1 VDSFEALAVTIL
13 ALLPG
18 ALFTWSFEREVGN
31 WGAGLAD
38 RVYRFVGFS
47 AIFHAVLASPEY
59 LFWSNYLHVP
69 DADGEGF
76 HNVFT
81 SVADIGWWVGLVPI
95 LYVGIPVVL
104 GFLASRSARNNG
116 WLGRILVGR
125 NPAPRAWDELF
136 WRGSPLVVRMKL
148 KDEEWVGG
156 LFGDSSYASG
166 YPEPQ
171 DLLLEEAFEISNDG
185 TFVAGE
191 TPEDFV
197 PLGSS
202 ILISWSE
209 VQFLEA
215 FDLPMTSSQETGH
228 G

>member
-47 AIFHAVLASPEY
+47 AIFHAVLAYPEY
-59 LFWSNYLHVP
+59 LFWTNYLHVP
-69 DADGEGF
+69 DADGEGY

-81 SVADIGWWVGLVPI
+81 TGGDIAWWVGLVPLVYI
-95 LYVGIPVVL
+95 GIPIVL
-104 GFLASRSARNNG
+104 GFLASRSARNDG
-116 WLGRILVGR
+116 RLGRVLVGR

-136 WRGSPLVVRMKL
+136 WRRPALVVRMKL
-148 KDEEWVGG
+148 KDGEWVGG
-156 LFGDSSYASG
+156 LFGDNSYASG

-171 DLLLEEAFEISNDG
+171 DLLLEETYEIDDDG
-185 TFVAGE
+185 TFVQGDE
-191 TPEDFV
+191 PEDFL

-209 VQFLEA
+209 VQFLES
-215 FDLPMTSSQETGH
+215 FELPMTST
-228 G
+228 

>member
-1 VDSFEALAVTIL
+1 VDSFEALAVTLL

-47 AIFHAVLASPEY
+47 AIFHAALAYPEY
-59 LFWSNYLHVP
+59 LFWTNYLRVP
-69 DADGEGF
+69 DADGQGF

-81 SVADIGWWVGLVPI
+81 GGGDIAWWLGLVPI
-95 LYVGIPVVL
+95 LYVGISVAL
-104 GFLASRSARNNG
+104 GFLASRSAWNNG
-116 WLGRILVGR
+116 WLGRVLVGR
-125 NPAPRAWDELF
+125 NPAPRAWDHLF
-136 WRGSPLVVRMKL
+136 WRGPALVVRLKL
-148 KDEEWVGG
+148 KDGEWVGG
-156 LFGDSSYASG
+156 LFGDDSYASG

-171 DLLLEEAFEISNDG
+171 DLLLEETYEITNDG
-185 TFVAGE
+185 TFVAGDG
-191 TPEDFV
+191 PDDLA

-209 VQFLEA
+209 VQFLES
-215 FDLPMTSSQETGH
+215 FDLDPIDTGVR
-228 G
+228 

>member
-38 RVYRFVGFS
+38 RIYRFVGFS
-47 AIFHAVLASPEY
+47 AMFHAALAYPEFA
-59 LFWSNYLHVP
+59 FWANYLHVP

-81 SVADIGWWVGLVPI
+81 SGADLGWWVGLVPI
-95 LYVGIPVVL
+95 LYVGIPIVL
-104 GFLASRSARNNG
+104 GFLASRSARNDG
-116 WLGRILVGR
+116 WLARILVGR
-125 NPAPRAWDELF
+125 SPAPRAWDELF
-136 WRGSPLVVRMKL
+136 WRGPALAVRMKL
-148 KDEEWVGG
+148 KDGEWVGG
-156 LFGDSSYASG
+156 LFGDNSYASG

-171 DLLLEEAFEISNDG
+171 DLLLEETYEISDDG
-185 TFVAGE
+185 TFVPGSK
-191 TPEDFV
+191 PDDFA

-209 VQFLEA
+209 VQFLES
-215 FDLPMTSSQETGH
+215 FDLPMTSMQETGD